1 LRATIAPA
9 GIDSYR
15 WYHRRDEIYEN
26 CGVFGFTFEVE
37 ADLETHDVR
46 SEAYAID
53 LLRQPD

>member
-1 LRATIAPA
+1 
-9 GIDSYR
+9 
-15 WYHRRDEIYEN
+15 
-26 CGVFGFTFEVE
+26 VE